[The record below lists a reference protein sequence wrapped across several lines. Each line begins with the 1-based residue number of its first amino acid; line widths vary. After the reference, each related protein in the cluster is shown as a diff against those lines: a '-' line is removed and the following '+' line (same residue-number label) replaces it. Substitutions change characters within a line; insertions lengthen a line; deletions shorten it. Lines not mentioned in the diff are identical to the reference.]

1 MNKQN
6 RYKISN
12 NSFSAINDKEI
23 LIVEEWG
30 VDAIRVYSS
39 PKNKKIKNEF
49 GIKELKK
56 NENSNFKIIQN
67 GDIIEFI
74 NGNLKVEYKDNK
86 LFFYNKN
93 QLILEEYSRKQSN
106 VRRTIG
112 IDDDVKIE
120 YKPSYS
126 LNISPREFKK
136 NYKDSFESIQLFET
150 DINEKIFG
158 MGSYA
163 EENLNKNLGMY
174 ELMQR
179 NSQTTIPFYI
189 SNKNYGFLWNGSS
202 IGNVSFNK
210 NYKKWVNNNTECI
223 DYVVIVGENPKD
235 IIEKYTFMVGRAP
248 IIKKELLGLWQSKL
262 RYQTTNEVESI
273 YNEYLN
279 RKIKPSVIVIDYF
292 HWTEDGNFE
301 FDDNYW
307 KDIDKLSKK
316 MKETN
321 TELMVSV
328 WPTVSKNSKYY
339 NYYKNNKMLLEPRD
353 NKSKIFDN
361 KDILDFYND
370 ETKKF
375 VSNLL
380 TNNYKTKNIK
390 LFWADQAEPEMNI
403 YEQREYNT
411 SKGNFEKMANR
422 YPYEYLMTIPR
433 EEGYPVLIRSAWFN
447 SQKEGSL
454 VWSGDID
461 SSFKSLREQIQILI
475 SMGLS
480 GISWSTTDIAGF
492 HSGDSTTQKFKE
504 LMIRWFQFA
513 VFSPVLRMHGD
524 RQPHSQKIG
533 KTGGGVRTSG
543 SSNEIWSFG
552 TEVER
557 ILTKYIRIR
566 EKLVDYIFKLY
577 EESTNF
583 GYPISRSLFFEFPND
598 KKAWDDRLS
607 YMFGSDLL
615 INPVIDFEMKKMK
628 VYLPDGNDWI
638 NVFNNKVYK
647 GGKDYIIEFSLET
660 LPVFCKKDSYLAKKI
675 NYIFN

>member
-1 MNKQN
+1 
-6 RYKISN
+6 
-12 NSFSAINDKEI
+12 
-23 LIVEEWG
+23 
-30 VDAIRVYSS
+30 
-39 PKNKKIKNEF
+39 
-49 GIKELKK
+49 
-56 NENSNFKIIQN
+56 
-67 GDIIEFI
+67 
-74 NGNLKVEYKDNK
+74 
-86 LFFYNKN
+86 
-93 QLILEEYSRKQSN
+93 
-106 VRRTIG
+106 
-112 IDDDVKIE
+112 
-120 YKPSYS
+120 
-126 LNISPREFKK
+126 
-136 NYKDSFESIQLFET
+136 
-150 DINEKIFG
+150 
-158 MGSYA
+158 
-163 EENLNKNLGMY
+163 
-174 ELMQR
+174 
-179 NSQTTIPFYI
+179 
-189 SNKNYGFLWNGSS
+189 
-202 IGNVSFNK
+202 
-210 NYKKWVNNNTECI
+210 
-223 DYVVIVGENPKD
+223 
-235 IIEKYTFMVGRAP
+235 
-248 IIKKELLGLWQSKL
+248 
-262 RYQTTNEVESI
+262 
-273 YNEYLN
+273 
-279 RKIKPSVIVIDYF
+279 
-292 HWTEDGNFE
+292 
-301 FDDNYW
+301 
-307 KDIDKLSKK
+307 
-316 MKETN
+316 
-321 TELMVSV
+321 
-328 WPTVSKNSKYY
+328 
-339 NYYKNNKMLLEPRD
+339 
-353 NKSKIFDN
+353 
-361 KDILDFYND
+361 
-370 ETKKF
+370 
-375 VSNLL
+375 
-380 TNNYKTKNIK
+380 
-390 LFWADQAEPEMNI
+390 
-403 YEQREYNT
+403 
-411 SKGNFEKMANR
+411 MANR

-615 INPVIDFEMKKMK
+615 ISPVIDFEMKKMK